1 MSQRKRTVEVP
12 IHGSPE
18 TSGAGKVKSRSRR
31 ATIDLSRKLDKR
43 GISSHGDLSTLDFM
57 RALSTVVVVGIH
69 YLGMTGRV
77 PHAMGALPR
86 VVVLMFF
93 VHTSFVLMLSLER
106 QQIKSPE
113 KLWRRFM
120 LRRFFR
126 VYPLP
131 ILVLAAIILFR
142 IPSQMVPPSFQY
154 LRLGTTG
161 IISNFLLTMNLT
173 RSDSILSPMWSLPYE
188 FQLYFVLPALFLLV
202 QRWRSPAPVFGLW
215 CVALALALVQPVIP
229 RVGRLDILEFV
240 PCFVAGI
247 LCYKLSK
254 TVKPMLPFVLWPI
267 LIPAFMFI
275 CLLSS
280 NPNHWPAAWLAC
292 LLTALTAPFIR
303 QAHNGVVRNV
313 SHWLAQHSFGIYL
326 SHYFC
331 LWLAFRV
338 NHFPWLAQW
347 TIFVAT
353 MLLLPVAL
361 YRLIESPMISLGNR
375 NWTNKPPIAK
385 CAG

>member
-1 MSQRKRTVEVP
+1 
-12 IHGSPE
+12 
-18 TSGAGKVKSRSRR
+18 
-31 ATIDLSRKLDKR
+31 
-43 GISSHGDLSTLDFM
+43 M

-131 ILVLAAIILFR
+131 IFVLAAIILFR